1 MRRTPLYII
10 PLLAVTILILKGCG
24 MNPRSVSEES
34 ELDRKVD
41 SVLAL
46 MTLEEKAG
54 QLTLLTSDWDVT
66 GPTMRKEYVED
77 IRSGRCGNIFNA
89 HTVAYNR
96 NLQKITVEE
105 TRLGIPLLFGYDVV
119 HGHRTI
125 FPIPLGE
132 ACSWNLELMEKSA
145 RLAAGE
151 AAASGLTWTFAPVV
165 DISRDPR
172 WGRVSEGNGED
183 TYLGSLIAAAR
194 VRGFQG
200 EDLSDPYTLAACI
213 KHYAAYGAPVAG
225 RDYNT
230 VDMSEI
236 AFRQDYLPPYRAG
249 VAAGAVTVMASFNE
263 LFGVPATASPYLM
276 TRILRE
282 EWGFKGFVVT
292 DYTGIDELR
301 AHGVAADRRQAGI
314 LALTAGVDMDMQSAI
329 YMETMQGAL
338 EDGSITLEEID
349 RAVKRV
355 LRVKFQLGLFDDPYR
370 YFDDRRE
377 SSVVHSQ
384 EIMEH
389 ALQSARESVV
399 LLKNEAFKGSAI
411 LPLASPRRI
420 ALIGPLADNQ
430 VDLLGSWHGA
440 GDIDQVVTLRAG
452 LMNRY
457 PGATISYAPGCGFE
471 GDEVSGFGEALRL
484 ARSSDVVVLAIGESQ
499 ARSGEAAS
507 RSELGIP
514 GVQEELALE
523 LIKTGTPVVVLIM
536 AERPLVFPLLNEKA
550 SAILYAWHPGTRGG
564 DALAD
569 ILSGNYNPS
578 GKLVI
583 SIPRN
588 VGQIPIYYSA
598 KPTGRPMDPG
608 NKFTSKY
615 LDVPNTPL
623 YPFGYGRSYTTFEYG
638 ETGLSSE
645 SIGRSDTLV
654 VSVTVS
660 NTGATAGEEVVQLYT
675 RDVVGSLT
683 RPLKELKGFQKIYLE
698 PGASKLLQFRLTAG
712 DLAFVNGKLER
723 MAEPGEF
730 RVMVGP
736 DSAHLEEKTFTLKE

>member
-1 MRRTPLYII
+1 MKFSITAVVITGAI
-10 PLLAVTILILKGCG
+10 LAGGCVPPG
-24 MNPRSVSEES
+24 TGDSGDAA
-34 ELDRKVD
+34 LDRKVD
-41 SVLAL
+41 SVLSL
-46 MTLEEKAG
+46 MTLEEKLG
-54 QLTLLTSDWDVT
+54 QLTLYTSDWDVT
-66 GPTMRKEYVED
+66 GPTMRED
-77 IRSGRCGNIFNA
+77 YLEEIRSGRCGNIFNA

-96 NLQKITVEE
+96 KLQRIAVEE

-145 RLAAGE
+145 RLAARE

-183 TYLGSLIAAAR
+183 SYLGSLIAAAR

-213 KHYAAYGAPVAG
+213 KHFAAYGAPVAG

-236 AFRQDYLPPYRAG
+236 AFRQDYLPPYQAG

-263 LFGVPATASPYLM
+263 LFGVPASASPYLM

-301 AHGVAADRRQAGI
+301 LHGVAAGRRQAGI
-314 LALTAGVDMDMQSAI
+314 LALRAGVDMDMQSAI
-329 YMETMQGAL
+329 YMENLQGAL
-338 EDGSITLEEID
+338 EDGGITPEETD

-370 YFDDRRE
+370 YLDDQRE
-377 SSVVHSQ
+377 SSEVHSK

-399 LLKNEAFKGSAI
+399 LLKNEAFKGSPI

-440 GDIDQVVTLRAG
+440 GDIGRVVTLRTG
-452 LMNRY
+452 LEKKF
-457 PGATISYAPGCGFE
+457 PGATISYAHGCGFE
-471 GDEVSGFGEALRL
+471 GDDTSGFGEALRL
-484 ARSSDVVVLAIGESQ
+484 ARSSDMVVLAIGESQ
-499 ARSGEAAS
+499 DRSGEAAS
-507 RSELGIP
+507 RSEPGLP

-523 LIKTGTPVVVLIM
+523 LVKTGTPVVVLIM

-550 SAILYAWHPGTRGG
+550 PAILYAWHPGTRGG
-564 DALAD
+564 DALAE

-578 GKLVI
+578 GKLVM
-583 SIPRN
+583 SIPRS
-588 VGQIPIYYSA
+588 VGQIPVYYNA

-615 LDVPNTPL
+615 LDVPNSPL
-623 YPFGYGRSYTTFEYG
+623 YPFGYGRSYTTFDYG
-638 ETGLSSE
+638 PMELSSQ
-645 SIGRSDTLV
+645 SMGWNDTLV
-654 VSVTVS
+654 VRVTVR
-660 NTGATAGEEVVQLYT
+660 NTGTRAGEEVVQLYT

-698 PGASKLLQFRLTAG
+698 PGASKVLQFRLAAG

-723 MAEPGEF
+723 MAEAGEF

-736 DSAHLEEKTFTLKE
+736 DSEQLMEMTFTLNE